1 MNFSMRKIL
10 TIFFQIPIDDE
21 DDNQA
26 VINLLDIESEGLCK
40 NENILHPIEVIDC
53 DGDGNVFVEVDQKEF
68 LEVVNR
74 AGAWFIRVTDSSKIS
89 SGAPLEFTIS
99 KLF

>member
-1 MNFSMRKIL
+1 L
-10 TIFFQIPIDDE
+10 E
-21 DDNQA
+21 
-26 VINLLDIESEGLCK
+26 IESEGLCK
-40 NENILHPIEVIDC
+40 NEDIFHPIEIIDC

-74 AGAWFIRVTDSSKIS
+74 AGAWFIRVTDSSKIT

-99 KLF
+99 KFILSFIK

>member
-1 MNFSMRKIL
+1 M
-10 TIFFQIPIDDE
+10 
-21 DDNQA
+21 
-26 VINLLDIESEGLCK
+26 DIESAGLCR
-40 NENILHPIEVIDC
+40 NEDIFHPIKIIDC
-53 DGDGNVFVEVDQKEF
+53 DGDGNVFVDVDQKEF

-99 KLF
+99 KFEEKNIFIDTNIYLRCNLNSFG

>member
-1 MNFSMRKIL
+1 M
-10 TIFFQIPIDDE
+10 E
-21 DDNQA
+21 
-26 VINLLDIESEGLCK
+26 IESEGLCK
-40 NENILHPIEVIDC
+40 NEDIFHPIEIIDC

-74 AGAWFIRVTDSSKIS
+74 AGAWFIRVTDSSKIT

-99 KLF
+99 KFIVSFLK